1 MYTQQARQSTI
12 NKTGSERQ
20 PDSWAFFDKVYC
32 ISVDCRS
39 DRREQAKKQFADT
52 GLLERVEFVIVGK
65 HPENREKGIVQSHMH
80 CLKKGLKAGARRI
93 LIFEDDVFFQGV
105 DAKALH
111 EACAFLHNRTKWN
124 GFFLGC
130 ITSGSSKTEQK
141 SLVKIKY
148 RCLSHAYALN
158 RPFAERLVR
167 EYWSGIPFDG
177 LLRRHNTDFYALYPM
192 CAFQGLCGTD
202 NQTVIIDRLRR
213 LFGGLPFIQKANE
226 FYQNHKA
233 LLIIAH
239 LAILIM
245 LGAVALKL
253 W

>member
-12 NKTGSERQ
+12 NKTSSVNQTDR
-20 PDSWAFFDKVYC
+20 WAFFDKVYC
-32 ISVDCRS
+32 ISIDDRS
-39 DRREQAKKQFADT
+39 DRREQAKKQFAAA
-52 GLLERVEFVIVGK
+52 GLLERVEFVIVK
-65 HPENREKGIVQSHMH
+65 RHPDNREQGIVQSHIH

-93 LIFEDDVFFQGV
+93 LIFEDDVFFQGI
-105 DAKALH
+105 DARALR
-111 EACAFLHNRTKWN
+111 EACAFLHHRTEWN

-148 RCLSHAYALN
+148 RCLAHAYALN

-167 EYWSGIPFDG
+167 EHWSGIPFDG
-177 LLRRHNTDFYALYPM
+177 LLRRYNTNFYALYPM

-213 LFGGLPFIQKANE
+213 FFGGLPFIQKANE

-233 LLIIAH
+233 TLIIAH
-239 LAILIM
+239 LAILLM
-245 LGAVALKL
+245 LGALALNL